1 MVHPLFQYVQEADFF
16 YVPVYTNLVIIPVT
30 GWTDG
35 PYYYSPGALVVHC
48 SGYIVGT
55 CHGRGTCP

>member
-1 MVHPLFQYVQEADFF
+1 MQEADFF

-30 GWTDG
+30 GWSDG

-48 SGYIVGT
+48 LGYIVRT
-55 CHGRGTCP
+55 CHGWGACP